1 MMDAYASGNTV
12 RLTQSYSDQLFAPFS
27 AVAFTYDNAVA
38 IQAYLAS
45 GCSADLQRAIVLGNG
60 LIHAQATNFPFND
73 GRFAQAYYVNV
84 PDSSGAFI
92 TPAAFPF
99 FFYTSAVGDQAW
111 AGMALAQLYA
121 RTGNP
126 AYLTAALNVG
136 NWIVNNTY
144 STLGAGG
151 YSFGTNINQFN
162 QSVPS
167 GNGKSTEHN
176 IDTYAFFTM
185 LAKLT
190 QNGSALNGSSWASL
204 ASHALTFVEA
214 MYNTT
219 GGFFYTGTNADQ
231 ITIFT
236 GNIPEDVQTWSY
248 LALRNKAYA
257 PSIDWATSN
266 LITTDTPA
274 DPNSALTGDVAILGE
289 TFASASLVS
298 PPANGSDPHAVWLEG
313 TGHTAAALFQRA
325 KDDSRPAKAIHD
337 VVTGLIFLS
346 NIRTV
351 QAVLGTNQTV
361 NGHALTSGQGIVAA
375 TGNLDTGFGFD
386 YFPKL
391 HIGATGWYVIAAR
404 AANPFQLGLGNR

>member
-1 MMDAYASGNTV
+1 MDAYASGNTV
-12 RLTQSYSDQLFAPFS
+12 RLVQSYSVQLFAPFS

-45 GCSADLQRAIVLGNG
+45 GCSTDLQRATVLGNG

-84 PDSSGAFI
+84 PDSSGAYI

-99 FFYTSAVGDQAW
+99 YFYTSAVGDQAW
-111 AGMALAQLYA
+111 AGMALAHLYA
-121 RTGNP
+121 RTGNT
-126 AYLTAALNVG
+126 AYLTAALNVA

-151 YSFGTNINQFN
+151 YSYGTNINQFN

-176 IDTYAFFTM
+176 IDTYAFLTM

-204 ASHALTFVEA
+204 ASHALTFVDA
-214 MYNTT
+214 MYNST

-248 LALRNKAYA
+248 LALRNKAFA

-266 LITTDTPA
+266 LLTTDTAA
-274 DPNSALTGDVAILGE
+274 DPNSALTGDAVIVGE
-289 TFASASLVS
+289 TYATASLVS
-298 PPANGSDPHAVWLEG
+298 LPANGSDQHAVWLEG

-325 KDDSRPAKAIHD
+325 KNDSLPKAIHD
-337 VVTGLIFLS
+337 VIIGLGFLH
-346 NIRTV
+346 NIGTA

-361 NGHALTSGQGIVAA
+361 NGKALTVGQGIVAA

-404 AANPFQLGLGNR
+404 AANPFQLGFANW